1 MILIVLIRIRKYFV
15 LLWNKNK
22 ILTRLQI
29 KASHSLEKLNF
40 VRPENFQWFFSWVK
54 QQKIGLNFCTSLA
67 LSKYFS
73 PVTADDT
80 YNIAGYYLV

>member
-1 MILIVLIRIRKYFV
+1 MELTKKTMLSAKKVALKSTLNKFTTITLAVILIVLIRIRKYFV

-40 VRPENFQWFFSWVK
+40 VWPENFQ
-54 QQKIGLNFCTSLA
+54 
-67 LSKYFS
+67 
-73 PVTADDT
+73 
-80 YNIAGYYLV
+80 